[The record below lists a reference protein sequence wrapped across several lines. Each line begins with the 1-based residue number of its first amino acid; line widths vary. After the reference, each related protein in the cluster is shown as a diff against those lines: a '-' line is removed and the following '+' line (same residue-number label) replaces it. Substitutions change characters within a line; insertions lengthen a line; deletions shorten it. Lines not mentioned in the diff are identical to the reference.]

1 MYVRPPPPRQ
11 GPYNALVGFS
21 LSYTTA
27 MPLIAT
33 HYTRRVLVVVS
44 TTIFLLCTVHVGASL
59 QQLLE
64 AFVYAPTN
72 VPDYATMY
80 WGDCSTPLHV
90 LKDIL
95 RISQEV
101 SILCM
106 QSSEVILKGTIK
118 ILAQQFILVS
128 SI

>member
-1 MYVRPPPPRQ
+1 MYVRPPPRRQ
-11 GPYNALVGFS
+11 GPYIALVGFS
-21 LSYTTA
+21 LSCTTA
-27 MPLIAT
+27 VPLIT
-33 HYTRRVLVVVS
+33 HTRRVLVVVS
-44 TTIFLLCTVHVGASL
+44 TVIFLLSTVHVGASL

-72 VPDYATMY
+72 APDYATIY

-95 RISQEV
+95 RVSQVV

-106 QSSEVILKGTIK
+106 
-118 ILAQQFILVS
+118 
-128 SI
+128 